1 MRGPNM
7 SYCKWENTA
16 AAMEQC
22 LAEGED
28 DFNYWFDGT
37 QLSDHEMGGMRRC
50 LRAAYAMLE
59 AAPRDLLESLDIN
72 LENLA

>member
-28 DFNYWFDGT
+28 DFYGIDS
-37 QLSDHEMGGMRRC
+37 LSEYERGGFARCLQAAYTMLESVPAGILAEMGIRV
-50 LRAAYAMLE
+50 
-59 AAPRDLLESLDIN
+59 
-72 LENLA
+72 ENLR